1 MPRTIWSGAIS
12 FGLVTVPINVQS
24 ATEDHSIRFHQYHLE
39 DMGRVRVKKVCELED
54 REVTQSEIGKG
65 YEYAKDQVV
74 AISDTDL
81 RELPLPTA
89 KAIEIEAFVPLDSI
103 DPIRISEGYYLAPD
117 GQVAAK
123 PYKLLVQALGRS
135 SKVAVA
141 KYAWSGR
148 ERLGLLRVKDDVIV
162 LHAMRWPDEIRDP
175 AELLPPPTEVSD
187 GEIEGALALMESM
200 SRDDL
205 TGPEFEDAYTDAM
218 AKIIEA
224 KREHR
229 ELPDAPEPQETG
241 KVLDLMAALNESVQQ
256 ARASRGEDAD
266 VHELP
271 KKKTAA
277 KKQPAKKAAAKTTK
291 KAAAKKTAR
300 RPRSA

>member
-74 AISDTDL
+74 AISDADL

-103 DPIRISEGYYLAPD
+103 DPIRIGEGYYLAPD

-148 ERLGLLRVKDDVIV
+148 ERLGLLRVKGDVIV
-162 LHAMRWPDEIRDP
+162 LHAMRWPDEVRDP

-200 SRDDL
+200 TRDDL

-229 ELPDAPEPQETG
+229 ELPDAPEPQGTG
-241 KVLDLMAALNESVQQ
+241 RVLDLMAALNESVQQ

-277 KKQPAKKAAAKTTK
+277 KKQPAKKAAAKSTK

>member
-1 MPRTIWSGAIS
+1 MPLG
-12 FGLVTVPINVQS
+12 
-24 ATEDHSIRFHQYHLE
+24 
-39 DMGRVRVKKVCELED
+39 
-54 REVTQSEIGKG
+54 
-65 YEYAKDQVV
+65 
-74 AISDTDL
+74 
-81 RELPLPTA
+81 
-89 KAIEIEAFVPLDSI
+89 SI
-103 DPIRISEGYYLAPD
+103 DPIRIAEGYYLAPD

-135 SKVAVA
+135 SKVAAA

-187 GEIEGALALMESM
+187 AEIEGALALMETL

-229 ELPDAPEPQETG
+229 ELPASPEPQEPG
-241 KVLDLMAALNESVQQ
+241 KALDLMAALNESVQQ
-256 ARASRGEDAD
+256 AKASRGEDAD
-266 VHELP
+266 VHELR
-271 KKKTAA
+271 KKKAVAKKATT
-277 KKQPAKKAAAKTTK
+277 KKQPAKKTTK
-291 KAAAKKTAR
+291 EAAVKRTAR